1 MINHLHQIQKIV
13 AALFIGCF
21 FVVGC
26 ENKIEEVQNLG
37 KKTMG
42 VEEGINIESYLSQ
55 AGKMKAKLTAPLMLR
70 FLLDTPKVEFPNK
83 MHVDF
88 FDDTLAIES
97 KLDCKYGKY
106 LENDNKV
113 FLRDS
118 VVVFNKSGDT
128 LWTEELLWDQLK
140 GEFYTDKFVRV
151 KKDFNATYILSIG
164 LRADQGLKNISFF
177 KIQRGTYM
185 IVPDSTY

>member
-21 FVVGC
+21 FVVCC

-88 FDDTLAIES
+88 FDDSTKIES
-97 KLDCKYGKY
+97 QLNARYGRY
-106 LENDNKV
+106 LENEARV
-113 FLRDS
+113 FLKDS
-118 VVVFNKSGDT
+118 VVVFNVTGDT
-128 LWTEELLWDQLK
+128 LHCRELYWDQRKEL
-140 GEFYTDKFVRV
+140 FYTEKNVIIQKPDQKIYG
-151 KKDFNATYILSIG
+151 TG
-164 LRADQGLKNISFF
+164 LTADQSFKWFTIKNAYGFINIADSSFLA
-177 KIQRGTYM
+177 Q
-185 IVPDSTY
+185 